1 MIVPRIKYFAERD
14 YEGLS
19 WLGKRALRKRRSEY
33 AKALKTIRKIENIK
47 NPEDY
52 LIGRTFESEVTLKGG
67 GVTSKINHESV
78 GNNWD
83 SARNYRHHRKGL
95 YEKILNSADE
105 ASNKMREK
113 TIAEEPLRK
122 KLLGQKLKKAGY
134 VGLGVAGAAGLAYG
148 GKKLY
153 DKYKK
158 DHDSTKE

>member
-1 MIVPRIKYFAERD
+1 MIIPRIKYFAERD

-33 AKALKTIRKIENIK
+33 AKALKNIRKFENTT
-47 NPEDY
+47 NPNDY
-52 LIGRTFESEVTLKGG
+52 LLGRTFESGVTIKGG

-78 GNNWD
+78 GNYWD
-83 SARNYRHHRKGL
+83 SAENYRQHRKGL
-95 YEKILNSADE
+95 YEKILESADE